1 MCYNGYMRTFILL
14 AATLLQLLAAKISL
28 ETGNKL
34 QIEGYYF
41 QDRCALVYIHLKVI
55 GEENDGNESDV
66 IAFHIYNDGKLIKT
80 TFVSVPLEQAK
91 DINLSIRLD
100 NLEDKT
106 SPGIAIESKELG
118 IYIDPFKLKK
128 MDMSCSD
135 YLNASKAAKE
145 LGYLCPKLKIF
156 GIKCE

>member
-1 MCYNGYMRTFILL
+1 MRTIILL
-14 AATLLQLLAAKISL
+14 TITILQLMAAKMSL
-28 ETGNKL
+28 ETGNRL

-41 QDRCALVYIHLKVI
+41 QDRCALVRIHVKVI
-55 GEENDGNESDV
+55 GEKNDGNNSDLV
-66 IAFHIYNDGKLIKT
+66 AFHIYNDGKLIKT
-80 TFVSVPLEQAK
+80 AFASVPLEQAK
-91 DINLSIRLD
+91 DINLSLRLD
-100 NLEDKT
+100 NLEDRT

-135 YLNASKAAKE
+135 YFNASKAAKE
-145 LGYLCPKLKIF
+145 LNYLCPKLNIF